1 MKSTKSKLGLK
12 EESKGLSWKIRRF
25 LCCHMV
31 LVRATHH
38 PHHELWFI
46 SAPNPSQNWRKWF
59 TGEAGRGPTAWIHL
73 MDSHHRP
80 TILLQ
85 LKKRCPTS
93 SCSWPQRRQAVSWM
107 ITLLL
112 MRLALVESLS
122 LRSLQVKTADLGG
135 IFIFQI
141 NIEVLTSEA
150 GVEGFINSL

>member
-1 MKSTKSKLGLK
+1 MRKEKIPHQAPFAIQAAQLLGRAIGAGLFAITPAGERGMCCKAIKL
-12 EESKGLSWKIRRF
+12 
-25 LCCHMV
+25 
-31 LVRATHH
+31 
-38 PHHELWFI
+38 
-46 SAPNPSQNWRKWF
+46 
-59 TGEAGRGPTAWIHL
+59 AGRGPTAWIHL

-141 NIEVLTSEA
+141 NVEVLTSEA